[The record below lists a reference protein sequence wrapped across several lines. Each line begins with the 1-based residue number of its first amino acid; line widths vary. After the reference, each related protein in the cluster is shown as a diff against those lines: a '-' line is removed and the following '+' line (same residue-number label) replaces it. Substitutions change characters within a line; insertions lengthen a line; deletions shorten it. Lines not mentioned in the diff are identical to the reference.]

1 MTQDRVFCGLS
12 SSVVELLQVAHL
24 FRFPISFGE
33 GNFSEFFGPIP

>member
-24 FRFPISFGE
+24 FPISFGE